1 MLSSKVRI
9 LPKSQKKIKKNLG
22 VTKIILIFVK
32 QNTIGGLD
40 APRTSARL
48 VGVVPLRKEYDIT
61 RVVWNKNN
69 TEYLSSSTV
78 RWRNGRR

>member
-1 MLSSKVRI
+1 ML
-9 LPKSQKKIKKNLG
+9 LKKDLG
-22 VTKIILIFVK
+22 LTKIILIFVK
-32 QNTIGGLD
+32 QNTVGEKD

-69 TEYLSSSTV
+69 TEGFSPS
-78 RWRNGRR
+78 NGRVVE

>member
-1 MLSSKVRI
+1 MQMLSSKVRI

-40 APRTSARL
+40 AP
-48 VGVVPLRKEYDIT
+48 EQ
-61 RVVWNKNN
+61 
-69 TEYLSSSTV
+69 V
-78 RWRNGRR
+78 RGLWVLFP